1 MTIFKDIDE
10 YLHRKQLT
18 WIEFSFLFLIGV
30 TAFSYNLNMLEFYV
44 DENPW
49 IYESAAL
56 NSFLEADFT
65 PELWEA
71 EYNGMLDPPIAKYL
85 IGFGINL
92 SGRSIESLPRW
103 DWNLSY
109 QSNVDRGCIPSASI
123 LWWARIPMVITSV
136 MGLLLGAYLVARAH
150 SRMAALVFYAFSLTH
165 FTYPLRQAMSE
176 APLVFFSFLAGLAG
190 YQGILALSG
199 KQYKSTYI
207 WFSIFGLLTGLAA
220 ASKLNAVAIFLAGI
234 LGIGFVLFW
243 KKTGELK
250 QGLKLIIRLILV
262 QAYLILITFIVI
274 NPYLYTSPFRKIVLM
289 FIARSFT
296 LQVQMKM
303 YPQSVV
309 MADNWLQIVPERV
322 FGQLVTLP
330 YPGHFVINILLFSLG
345 VYVIFQMLWKKLPGW
360 EAALVLS
367 AFSIVLAVPGAMSP
381 LAWNRYYLFPVI
393 FVRIYIAIGLVKLF
407 SVLFQKA
414 RQQIWA

>member
-1 MTIFKDIDE
+1 
-10 YLHRKQLT
+10 
-18 WIEFSFLFLIGV
+18 
-30 TAFSYNLNMLEFYV
+30 
-44 DENPW
+44 
-49 IYESAAL
+49 
-56 NSFLEADFT
+56 
-65 PELWEA
+65 
-71 EYNGMLDPPIAKYL
+71 
-85 IGFGINL
+85 
-92 SGRSIESLPRW
+92 
-103 DWNLSY
+103 
-109 QSNVDRGCIPSASI
+109 
-123 LWWARIPMVITSV
+123 MVITSV

>member
-1 MTIFKDIDE
+1 
-10 YLHRKQLT
+10 
-18 WIEFSFLFLIGV
+18 
-30 TAFSYNLNMLEFYV
+30 
-44 DENPW
+44 
-49 IYESAAL
+49 
-56 NSFLEADFT
+56 
-65 PELWEA
+65 
-71 EYNGMLDPPIAKYL
+71 
-85 IGFGINL
+85 
-92 SGRSIESLPRW
+92 
-103 DWNLSY
+103 
-109 QSNVDRGCIPSASI
+109 
-123 LWWARIPMVITSV
+123 MVITSV
-136 MGLLLGAYLVARAH
+136 MGLLLGANLVANAH
-150 SRMAALVFYAFSLTH
+150 SRIAALVFYGVGLTH

-176 APLVFFSFLAGLAG
+176 APLVFFTFLAGFAG

-220 ASKLNAVAIFLAGI
+220 ASKLNAVMILLAGL

-243 KKTGELK
+243 RTKGEVK
-250 QGLKLIIRLILV
+250 QGLKLIVRLILV
-262 QAYLILITFIVI
+262 QAYLIVIAFILV

-322 FGQLVTLP
+322 FGQLATLP

-345 VYVIFQMLWKKLPGW
+345 AYVIFQMLWKKLPGW

-393 FVRIYIAIGLVKLF
+393 FARVYIAIGVIKIC

-414 RQQIWA
+414 GQGEWA